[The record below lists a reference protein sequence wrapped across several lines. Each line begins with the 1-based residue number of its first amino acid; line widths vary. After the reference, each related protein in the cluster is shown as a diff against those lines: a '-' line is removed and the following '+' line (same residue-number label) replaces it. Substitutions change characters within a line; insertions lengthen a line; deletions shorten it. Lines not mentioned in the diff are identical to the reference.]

1 MTLPTELAPFFAA
14 KERRHRKLTELTAR
28 LGAVEQADTLVAR
41 LRALE
46 ALWEWLKTKDN
57 SVPLPQGEPA
67 TDVPQTRR
75 LTLLAAI
82 MERSLAVTSV
92 LRDALTLVFT
102 ETDGLPLFA
111 EAGLPNDRG
120 LIDETSDRLARRLL
134 PKPRD
139 HHDLSRFVERLLPK
153 DRDVQWLDDIAPDLF
168 LRLIDRL
175 GAVDAAFEPAVTS
188 ISEAM
193 GLLSARVQ
201 TLGLGEAM
209 RVRRRPLPLRA
220 SPYFRLPRSTDALL
234 ENLHVTALALDVER
248 AFRMD
253 MEDCRSGTEE
263 VLAELENT
271 GVSVDVVYSLDVI
284 NRSLDRMQV
293 LLSVLKASP
302 GAEQSAAIHRLLVLL
317 ASARIAD
324 RSLRQL
330 ASENLRLLARKLV
343 ERAGRTGEHYITTT
357 RREWFA
363 MVASGAGGGVL
374 TAGTAA
380 MKVLISGAHFAPF
393 VEGLLAGS
401 NYAFS
406 FALILFLGFT
416 LATKQPSMTG
426 AALAGVLRNTK
437 GPSRSDDLATLVAR
451 MVRSQLA
458 AAAGN
463 VVVVAIV
470 ASAFDWLWLAR
481 TGANFMPPEK
491 IDSVLEGMNPLRSGL
506 VFYASIT
513 GLILWLSSLVG
524 GWAENFVVYRRIPL
538 AIAEHRLGRVL
549 GTRAMAAL
557 SRFFARNVSGYSAA
571 VALGFMLGM
580 TPVVGKFFGLP
591 LDVRHVTLST
601 GTVALATFRMGAG
614 VLFDPRVHMAL
625 IGIAITF
632 VCNLGASFFLA
643 LSVAMRARDV
653 STHDRW
659 ELLRAVAKRFFRSPL
674 EFVFPPKNPRAT
686 PVTPAQRS

>member
-1 MTLPTELAPFFAA
+1 MSTPIELAPFFSER
-14 KERRHRKLTELTAR
+14 ERRHRKLAELSAR

-506 VFYASIT
+506 VFYASLT

-632 VCNLGASFFLA
+632 VCNLGVSFFLA

-686 PVTPAQRS
+686 PVTPAQRD

>member
-139 HHDLSRFVERLLPK
+139 HHDLSRFLERLLPK

-506 VFYASIT
+506 VFYASLT

-632 VCNLGASFFLA
+632 VCNLGVSFFLA

-686 PVTPAQRS
+686 PVTPAQRD